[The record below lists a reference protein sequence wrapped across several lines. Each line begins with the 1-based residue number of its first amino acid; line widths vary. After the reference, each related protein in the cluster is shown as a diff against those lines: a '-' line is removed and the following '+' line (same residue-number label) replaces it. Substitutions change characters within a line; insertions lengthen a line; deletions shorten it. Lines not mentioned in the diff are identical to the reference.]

1 MSNSNKDDLESS
13 LELDDVIEFL
23 EPDAEAGEDF
33 GGVTEFV
40 EEADNDALEVV
51 DVSDVAEGLS
61 DLLSPE
67 LSEDIGNF
75 ISEYEEEVSDKIIV
89 PGASDAFMGDDDD
102 SADLEIPAGSWGD
115 DRAIADFMRH
125 LGEAYPS
132 GIPEHDGN
140 SMLGCEKA
148 IIYLS
153 KLNNEISEAVRLDS
167 GDDLD
172 VVNLEDYRVK
182 IMSDIVLLKN
192 RLSSLKKKLNE
203 SERGRISSASN
214 MSKTATTPILQVIV
228 TPFERAVAGIIV
240 NSVVSGGKPFED
252 VYEHLK
258 KKYDLSIRDELSI
271 MQILMDGG
279 YHIFKD
285 RGSIGSDPGDLDAG
299 GNPDLHGLDFIKN
312 YFA

>member
-1 MSNSNKDDLESS
+1 
-13 LELDDVIEFL
+13 
-23 EPDAEAGEDF
+23 
-33 GGVTEFV
+33 
-40 EEADNDALEVV
+40 
-51 DVSDVAEGLS
+51 
-61 DLLSPE
+61 
-67 LSEDIGNF
+67 
-75 ISEYEEEVSDKIIV
+75 
-89 PGASDAFMGDDDD
+89 
-102 SADLEIPAGSWGD
+102 
-115 DRAIADFMRH
+115 
-125 LGEAYPS
+125 
-132 GIPEHDGN
+132 
-140 SMLGCEKA
+140 
-148 IIYLS
+148 
-153 KLNNEISEAVRLDS
+153 
-167 GDDLD
+167 
-172 VVNLEDYRVK
+172 
-182 IMSDIVLLKN
+182 MSDIVLLKN